1 MRVRDINKD
10 EKTFPFGEDL
20 VGASVLIIGAGL
32 CGSLLALRLAQ
43 RGYKVEVYESRP
55 DLRKVDI
62 SAGRSINLALSDRGL
77 KALRLCGME
86 EKARE
91 ICIPMLGRLMHDRE
105 GNTFASN
112 YSGRE
117 GEYINSIS
125 RGDLNAILLD
135 EAEKHENV
143 NIHFNSGCKKV
154 DIENKIAHFKSYES
168 NTKFKVKADVIFGT
182 DGAGSSLR
190 KSYMS
195 ERKFLFSYSQNYLNH
210 GYKELEIPADKSGN
224 HQISK
229 SHLHIWPRGDF
240 MLIALPNLDGSFTVT
255 LFLSYDEGEYNFNNL
270 TSEEKIIEF
279 FEKEF
284 PDALAIIPNIKE
296 EFANN
301 PTGPLGTIKCSPWS
315 YQNKTLLMG
324 DSCHAIVP
332 FYGQGMNASFEDVF
346 VFDEVLNHF
355 EPFVKLKTGRN
366 QETFDWEMVFKEYQ
380 KIRKKDTD
388 AIADLAIDNFY
399 EMRDH
404 VANPLFKEK
413 RKIEMDL
420 EKTFP
425 NQYSSKYSLVT
436 FNEHIGYNE
445 AMQKGRAQDKALLN
459 LIADKDVSTALN
471 MTKEE
476 LKIILERVQKET
488 QEILKEDKIAGL

>member
-1 MRVRDINKD
+1 MTKEN
-10 EKTFPFGEDL
+10 
-20 VGASVLIIGAGL
+20 VLIIGAGL

-43 RGYKVEVYESRP
+43 RGFKVAVFESRP
-55 DLRKVDI
+55 DLRTVDI

-91 ICIPMLGRLMHDRE
+91 ICIPMYGRLMHDRE
-105 GNTFASN
+105 GNTFSSN

-117 GEYINSIS
+117 NEYINSIS

-143 NIHFNSGCKKV
+143 QIHFNKKCKNV
-154 DIENKIAHFKSYES
+154 DIENNIAHFKDYK
-168 NTKFKVKADVIFGT
+168 TKEEFSVEAAVIFGA

-190 KSYMS
+190 KSYLS

-210 GYKELEIPADKSGN
+210 GYKELEIPADKLGN

-229 SHLHIWPRGDF
+229 AHLHIWPRGDF
-240 MLIALPNLDGSFTVT
+240 MLIALPNMDGSFTVT
-255 LFLSYDEGEYNFNNL
+255 LFLSYDEGEFNFENL
-270 TSEEKIIEF
+270 TSEEKITQF

-284 PDALAIIPNIKE
+284 PDALALIPNIKQ
-296 EFANN
+296 EFINN

-315 YQNKTLLMG
+315 YENKTLLIG
-324 DSCHAIVP
+324 DSSHAIVP

-346 VFDEVLNHF
+346 VLDEILNQD
-355 EPFVKLKTGRN
+355 LGDWKTI
-366 QETFDWEMVFKEYQ
+366 FKTYQ
-380 KIRKKDTD
+380 KTRKQDTD
-388 AIADLAIDNFY
+388 AIADLAIDNFH
-399 EMRDH
+399 EMKDH

-425 NQYSSKYSLVT
+425 TQYSSKYSLVT
-436 FNEHIGYNE
+436 FNENIGYNE
-445 AMQKGRAQDKALLN
+445 AMKRGRAQDKALLN
-459 LIADKDVSTALN
+459 LISDDTIHTHLD

-476 LKIILERVQKET
+476 LKVILEKVIIET
-488 QEILKEDKIAGL
+488 NTILEEDKIAGM

>member
-1 MRVRDINKD
+1 MNKKD
-10 EKTFPFGEDL
+10 KI
-20 VGASVLIIGAGL
+20 LIIGAGL

-91 ICIPMLGRLMHDRE
+91 ICIPMFGRLMHDKE
-105 GNTFASN
+105 GKTFSSN

-117 GEYINSIS
+117 NEYINSIS

-143 NIHFNSGCKKV
+143 NIYFNKKCKKV
-154 DIENKIAHFKSYES
+154 DIEKNIAHFKDYQ
-168 NTKFKVKADVIFGT
+168 TKEEFPVIADVIFGA

-190 KSYMS
+190 KSYIS

-210 GYKELEIPADKSGN
+210 GYKELEIPANKQGN

-229 SHLHIWPRGDF
+229 DHLHIWPRGDF
-240 MLIALPNLDGSFTVT
+240 MLIALPNMDGSFTVT
-255 LFLSYDEGEYNFNNL
+255 LFLSYNEGEFNFENL
-270 TSEEKIIEF
+270 TSEEKITEF

-284 PDALAIIPNIKE
+284 PDALSLIPNIKE
-296 EFANN
+296 EFINN

-324 DSCHAIVP
+324 DAAHAIVP

-346 VFDEVLNHF
+346 VLDEILNHF
-355 EPFVKLKTGRN
+355 ERSR
-366 QETFDWEMVFKEYQ
+366 EIFDWKTVFKVYQ
-380 KIRKKDTD
+380 KTRKKDTD
-388 AIADLAIDNFY
+388 AIADLAIDNFH
-399 EMRDH
+399 EMKDH

-420 EKTFP
+420 EKHFP
-425 NQYSSKYSLVT
+425 TQYFSKYSLVT
-436 FNEHIGYNE
+436 FNENIGYNA
-445 AMQKGRAQDKALLN
+445 AMEKGRAQDKALLN
-459 LIADKDVSTALN
+459 LISGDDISTSLD

-476 LKIILERVQKET
+476 LEIVLKKIIKET
-488 QEILKEDKIAGL
+488 NEILKEDKIAGL

>member
-1 MRVRDINKD
+1 MK
-10 EKTFPFGEDL
+10 KEDK
-20 VGASVLIIGAGL
+20 VLIIGAGL
-32 CGSLLALRLAQ
+32 CGSLLALRMAQ

-91 ICIPMLGRLMHDRE
+91 ICIPMYGRLMHDTK

-135 EAEKHENV
+135 AAEENENV
-143 NIHFNSGCKKV
+143 TIYFNSGCKKV
-154 DIENKIAHFKSYES
+154 DIEKNIAHFKSYET
-168 NTKFKVKADVIFGT
+168 NEKYIVKADVIFGT

-190 KSYMS
+190 KSYIS

-210 GYKELEIPADKSGN
+210 GYKELEIPADKNGN

-229 SHLHIWPRGDF
+229 GHLHIWPRGDF
-240 MLIALPNLDGSFTVT
+240 MLIALPNMDGSFTVT
-255 LFLSYDEGEYNFNNL
+255 LFLSYEEGEYNFNNL
-270 TSEEKIIEF
+270 TTEEKITAF
-279 FEKEF
+279 FEQEF
-284 PDALAIIPNIKE
+284 PDALALIPNIKE

-301 PTGPLGTIKCSPWS
+301 PTGPLGTIKCSPWF

-324 DSCHAIVP
+324 DSAHAIVP

-346 VFDEVLNHF
+346 VFDEILNQD
-355 EPFVKLKTGRN
+355 LG
-366 QETFDWEMVFKEYQ
+366 DWNAVFKAYQ
-380 KIRKKDTD
+380 KARKHDTD

-420 EKTFP
+420 EKNFP
-425 NQYSSKYSLVT
+425 SQYSSKYFLVT
-436 FNEHIGYNE
+436 FNENIGYNE
-445 AMQKGRAQDKALLN
+445 AMQRGRAQDKALLN
-459 LIADKDVSTALN
+459 LIADDKVHTNLEMKKDELAVILKKVEQQ
-471 MTKEE
+471 TK
-476 LKIILERVQKET
+476 
-488 QEILKEDKIAGL
+488 EILKEDKIAGL

>member
-1 MRVRDINKD
+1 MNKKD
-10 EKTFPFGEDL
+10 NI
-20 VGASVLIIGAGL
+20 LIIGAGL

-55 DLRKVDI
+55 DLRTTDI

-91 ICIPMLGRLMHDRE
+91 ICIPMYGRLMHDTL

-143 NIHFNSGCKKV
+143 NIHFNKKCKNV
-154 DIENKIAHFKSYES
+154 DIENTIAHFKDYK
-168 NTKFKVKADVIFGT
+168 TKEKFSIDADVIFGT
-182 DGAGSSLR
+182 DGVGSSLR
-190 KSYMS
+190 KSYVS

-210 GYKELEIPADKSGN
+210 GYKELEIPADKTGN

-229 SHLHIWPRGDF
+229 GHLHIWPRGDF
-240 MLIALPNLDGSFTVT
+240 MLIALPNMDGSFTVT
-255 LFLSYDEGEYNFNNL
+255 LFLSYDEGEFNFENL
-270 TSEEKIIEF
+270 ITEEKISAF

-284 PDALAIIPNIKE
+284 PDALGLIPNIKE
-296 EFANN
+296 EFFNN

-315 YQNKTLLMG
+315 YQNKTILLG
-324 DSCHAIVP
+324 DSAHAIVP
-332 FYGQGMNASFEDVF
+332 FYGQGMNASFEDVV
-346 VFDEVLNHF
+346 VFDEVLNEDLNDWSSIF
-355 EPFVKLKTGRN
+355 KT
-366 QETFDWEMVFKEYQ
+366 YQ
-380 KIRKKDTD
+380 KVRKQDTD
-388 AIADLAIDNFY
+388 AIADLAIDNFH
-399 EMRDH
+399 EMKDH
-404 VANPLFKEK
+404 VSNPLFKEK

-436 FNEHIGYNE
+436 FNEKIGYNE
-445 AMQKGRAQDKALLN
+445 AMKRGRAQDKALLN
-459 LIADKDVSTALN
+459 LIADHEVHTHLN
-471 MTKEE
+471 MSKEE
-476 LKIILERVQKET
+476 LRFILDKVIHETDAILE
-488 QEILKEDKIAGL
+488 EDKIAGL